1 MAKADAW
8 GAPGGT
14 AFERREAR
22 GDGLAGNTRLIA
34 EPAYRRLLAA
44 EPLLR
49 RSIPALIILFLVVIA
64 ALRVLSLMN
73 ERDEVERD
81 TRAILS
87 LAAGQMASAIAA
99 DPNAAS
105 TGALDLLE
113 NAGRLGAMGRSHVLA
128 ITDDAF
134 KIIAVSPLSTG
145 WQGRSLDSLV
155 QGGQP
160 LFMFGERAGVM
171 NVSIAGQNWYA
182 AVSLT
187 ASRKNAAAVLVPQ
200 EAVFDSWRKTVSL
213 NVTLFVLTAG
223 VLIIILYAYFGQAA
237 RAQAADRIYLE
248 AHQRIDMALVRGRCG
263 LWDWDMVRGKMYWS
277 RSMYDML
284 GYEPCDTM
292 LSFGEVDE
300 IIHPEDGD
308 LFDLANRIV
317 EREIDH
323 IDQVFRMRHADGQWV
338 WMRARAQVIDP
349 EAPEIQL
356 IGIAVDVTEQRHL
369 ALRSEAA
376 DLRLRTAIENIN
388 ESFVLW
394 DASEHL
400 IMCNSKFQKDNG
412 LSDRDVMPG
421 AARTA
426 LEEHM
431 LAFASERR
439 LANSN
444 GPQGGV
450 TLERQLAD
458 GRWLQVN
465 ELRTRDGGTVSV
477 GSDITQIKLH
487 QEKLVDS
494 ERRLMATIHDLSLAR
509 RAEEERARELV
520 ELNRK
525 YMKETERAEA
535 ANRAKSEFLA
545 NMSHELRTPLNAII
559 GFSEL
564 MEQGLFGPLGSP
576 RYEEYATDING
587 SGKYLLG
594 VINDIL
600 DMSKIEAGQFSVDR
614 EEIDL
619 CPLIKETVR
628 VVSLQAAEKSITV
641 ETRIAEFDA
650 ALRRPARDQAD
661 RHQPAVERGEV
672 HRTGRP
678 HFGQGAQ
685 HLRRVGAD
693 HRGQWLRHPQGSA
706 GQARPAVRA
715 GAEPVFQEPCRI
727 WPRPGHLALAGRT
740 AGRRAEDPLD
750 RRRRHH
756 RVGAHPGEEGAAS
769 GEGSGLK
776 LSFDGGLIYNRPHF
790 HDLSAAKFVDHVLGE
805 RHSPAVYVQAKEPS
819 PWPAVEGDPARYVGR
834 IGDEHPDIK
843 IEVRNVLEVP
853 LQHFAITRQADPPA
867 IVDRFVVHELPEL
880 RPILAVQAGDVV
892 AVDIGEIDFG
902 HGNRPIFPQAP
913 AACAAGA
920 GSRGHC
926 MPSSSLP
933 DGR

>member
-8 GAPGGT
+8 GAPGGM
-14 AFERREAR
+14 AFARRETR
-22 GDGLAGNTRLIA
+22 SDGLAGNTRLIA
-34 EPAYRRLLAA
+34 EPTYKRLLAA

-49 RSIPALIILFLVVIA
+49 RSIPALIIIFLVVIA

-73 ERDEVERD
+73 ERDDVERD
-81 TRAILS
+81 AKAVLTLAAAQLASS
-87 LAAGQMASAIAA
+87 LAATSDTVPGAIQ
-99 DPNAAS
+99 
-105 TGALDLLE
+105 DLLE
-113 NAGRLGAMGRSHVLA
+113 TTSRQGAMGRSHVLV
-128 ITDDAF
+128 ITDSAF
-134 KIIAVSPLSTG
+134 KITAVTPRSIP
-145 WQGRSLDSLV
+145 WQGHSLDGLV

-160 LFMFGERAGVM
+160 LFMFGDRAGVM
-171 NVSIAGQNWYA
+171 EVNIGGQDWYA
-182 AVSLT
+182 AVSL
-187 ASRKNAAAVLVPQ
+187 AKDRKGAAAALVPQ
-200 EAVFDSWRKTVSL
+200 EAVFDTWRKTVSL

-223 VLIIILYAYFGQAA
+223 VLIVILYAYFGQAA

-284 GYEPCDTM
+284 GYEPCETM

-308 LFDLANRIV
+308 LFELANRIV
-317 EREIDH
+317 AREIDH

-338 WMRARAQVIDP
+338 WMRARAQVMDP

-394 DASEHL
+394 DSAQRL
-400 IMCNSKFQKDNG
+400 IMCNSKYQQDNG

-421 AARTA
+421 VTRVS
-426 LEEHM
+426 LEERM

-439 LANSN
+439 LANTN
-444 GPQGGV
+444 GSQGGA
-450 TLERQLAD
+450 TFERQLSD

-520 ELNRK
+520 DLNRK

-564 MEQGLFGPLGSP
+564 MEQGLFGPLGSE
-576 RYEEYATDING
+576 RYEEYATDINS

-600 DMSKIEAGQFSVDR
+600 DMSKIEAGQFSLDQ
-614 EEIDL
+614 EQIDL
-619 CPLIKETVR
+619 GPLISETVR
-628 VVSLQAAEKSITV
+628 VVSLQAAEKAITV
-641 ETRIAEFDA
+641 ETRIADA
-650 ALRRPARDQAD
+650 LTLFAD
-661 RHQPAVERGEV
+661 RRAIKQIVINLLSNAVKFTGQGGHISVRARNTSGALVLTIEDNGCGIPKEALGKL
-672 HRTGRP
+672 GRP
-678 HFGQGAQ
+678 FEQVQNQFSKNHA
-685 HLRRVGAD
+685 
-693 HRGQWLRHPQGSA
+693 
-706 GQARPAVRA
+706 
-715 GAEPVFQEPCRI
+715 
-727 WPRPGHLALAGRT
+727 
-740 AGRRAEDPLD
+740 
-750 RRRRHH
+750 
-756 RVGAHPGEEGAAS
+756 
-769 GEGSGLK
+769 GSGLG
-776 LSFDGGLIYNRPHF
+776 LAISRSLAELQGGALKIRSTEGVGTIVSVRIPVKKAPPTVK
-790 HDLSAAKFVDHVLGE
+790 AA
-805 RHSPAVYVQAKEPS
+805 A
-819 PWPAVEGDPARYVGR
+819 
-834 IGDEHPDIK
+834 
-843 IEVRNVLEVP
+843 
-853 LQHFAITRQADPPA
+853 
-867 IVDRFVVHELPEL
+867 
-880 RPILAVQAGDVV
+880 
-892 AVDIGEIDFG
+892 
-902 HGNRPIFPQAP
+902 
-913 AACAAGA
+913 
-920 GSRGHC
+920 
-926 MPSSSLP
+926 
-933 DGR
+933 

>member
-22 GDGLAGNTRLIA
+22 RDGLAGNARLIA

-49 RSIPALIILFLVVIA
+49 RSIPALIIIFLLVIA
-64 ALRVLSLMN
+64 ALRFLSLMN
-73 ERDEVERD
+73 ERDDVERD
-81 TRAILS
+81 AKAILS
-87 LAAGQMASAIAA
+87 LAAGQLASSITV
-99 DPNAAS
+99 NANLAS
-105 TGALDLLE
+105 TPGATQDLLE
-113 NAGRLGAMGRSHVLA
+113 GISRLGAMGRSHVLA
-128 ITDDAF
+128 VTDGAF
-134 KIIAVSPLSTG
+134 KIVAVTPQSTG
-145 WQGRSLDSLV
+145 WKGRSLDAIA

-160 LFMFGERAGVM
+160 LFMFGDRAGVM
-171 NVSIAGQNWYA
+171 EVSIGGQDWYA
-182 AVSLT
+182 AVSL
-187 ASRKNAAAVLVPQ
+187 ANARNGAAAALVPQ
-200 EAVFDSWRKTVSL
+200 EAVFEAWRKTVSL

-223 VLIIILYAYFGQAA
+223 VLIIVLYAYFGQAA

-308 LFDLANRIV
+308 LFQLANRIV
-317 EREIDH
+317 AREIDH

-394 DASEHL
+394 DSTQRL
-400 IMCNSKFQKDNG
+400 IMCNSKYQQDNG

-421 AARTA
+421 ASRTV
-426 LEEHM
+426 LEERM

-439 LANSN
+439 LANLN
-444 GPQGGV
+444 GQQGGV
-450 TLERQLAD
+450 TFERQLAD

-509 RAEEERARELV
+509 RAEEERSRELV

-564 MEQGLFGPLGSP
+564 MEQALFGPLGSS

-600 DMSKIEAGQFSVDR
+600 DMSKIEAGQFSMDQ

-619 CPLIKETVR
+619 CPLMRETVR
-628 VVSLQAAEKSITV
+628 VISLQAAEKSIAV
-641 ETRIAEFDA
+641 ETRIPDSLTLF
-650 ALRRPARDQAD
+650 AD
-661 RHQPAVERGEV
+661 RRAIKQIIINLLSNAVKF
-672 HRTGRP
+672 T
-678 HFGQGAQ
+678 GQGG
-685 HLRRVGAD
+685 RI
-693 HRGQWLRHPQGSA
+693 
-706 GQARPAVRA
+706 AVRA
-715 GAEPVFQEPCRI
+715 RNTSSALVLTIEDNGCGIPKEALSKLG
-727 WPRPGHLALAGRT
+727 RPFEQVQNQFSKSHA
-740 AGRRAEDPLD
+740 
-750 RRRRHH
+750 
-756 RVGAHPGEEGAAS
+756 
-769 GEGSGLK
+769 GSGLG
-776 LSFDGGLIYNRPHF
+776 LAISRSLAELQGGALKIRSTEGVGTIVSVRIPIKK
-790 HDLSAAKFVDHVLGE
+790 STQPVRAA
-805 RHSPAVYVQAKEPS
+805 A
-819 PWPAVEGDPARYVGR
+819 
-834 IGDEHPDIK
+834 
-843 IEVRNVLEVP
+843 
-853 LQHFAITRQADPPA
+853 
-867 IVDRFVVHELPEL
+867 
-880 RPILAVQAGDVV
+880 
-892 AVDIGEIDFG
+892 
-902 HGNRPIFPQAP
+902 
-913 AACAAGA
+913 
-920 GSRGHC
+920 
-926 MPSSSLP
+926 
-933 DGR
+933 

>member
-22 GDGLAGNTRLIA
+22 NDGLAGNTRLIA

-49 RSIPALIILFLVVIA
+49 RSIPALIIMFLLIIA
-64 ALRVLSLMN
+64 VLRFLSLMN
-73 ERDEVERD
+73 ERDEIERD
-81 TRAILS
+81 AKAILA
-87 LAAGQMASAIAA
+87 LAAGQLASSIADATMVSAPGAIQ
-99 DPNAAS
+99 
-105 TGALDLLE
+105 DLLE
-113 NAGRLGAMGRSHVLA
+113 STGRQGAMGRSHVLA
-128 ITDDAF
+128 ITDSAF
-134 KIIAVSPLSTG
+134 KIIAVSPQSMH
-145 WQGRSLDSLV
+145 WEGRSLDGVV

-160 LFMFGERAGVM
+160 LFMFGDRAGVM
-171 NVSIAGQNWYA
+171 EVSIGGQDWYA
-182 AVSLT
+182 AVSL
-187 ASRKNAAAVLVPQ
+187 ANGRKGAAAAFVPQ
-200 EAVFDSWRKTVSL
+200 EAVFDAWRKTVSL

-223 VLIIILYAYFGQAA
+223 VLIVILYAYFGQAA

-308 LFDLANRIV
+308 LFELANRIV
-317 EREIDH
+317 AREIDH

-394 DASEHL
+394 DSSERL
-400 IMCNSKFQKDNG
+400 IMCNSKYQQDNG

-421 AARTA
+421 APRAV
-426 LEEHM
+426 LEQRM

-439 LANSN
+439 LANTN
-444 GPQGGV
+444 GPQGGA
-450 TLERQLAD
+450 TFERQLAD

-564 MEQGLFGPLGSP
+564 MEGRLFGPLGSP

-600 DMSKIEAGQFSVDR
+600 DMSKIEAGQFALDQ

-619 CPLIKETVR
+619 CPLIRETVR

-641 ETRIAEFDA
+641 ETRIADSLTLFADRRAIKQILINLLSNAVKFTGQGGHISVRARSISSALILTIEDNGCGIPKA
-650 ALRRPARDQAD
+650 ALSKL
-661 RHQPAVERGEV
+661 
-672 HRTGRP
+672 GRP
-678 HFGQGAQ
+678 FEQVQNQFSKSH
-685 HLRRVGAD
+685 
-693 HRGQWLRHPQGSA
+693 
-706 GQARPAVRA
+706 
-715 GAEPVFQEPCRI
+715 
-727 WPRPGHLALAGRT
+727 T
-740 AGRRAEDPLD
+740 
-750 RRRRHH
+750 
-756 RVGAHPGEEGAAS
+756 
-769 GEGSGLK
+769 GSGLG
-776 LSFDGGLIYNRPHF
+776 LAISRSLAELQGGALKIRSTESIGTIVSVRIPMKKVAQAIR
-790 HDLSAAKFVDHVLGE
+790 AA
-805 RHSPAVYVQAKEPS
+805 A
-819 PWPAVEGDPARYVGR
+819 
-834 IGDEHPDIK
+834 
-843 IEVRNVLEVP
+843 
-853 LQHFAITRQADPPA
+853 
-867 IVDRFVVHELPEL
+867 
-880 RPILAVQAGDVV
+880 
-892 AVDIGEIDFG
+892 
-902 HGNRPIFPQAP
+902 
-913 AACAAGA
+913 
-920 GSRGHC
+920 
-926 MPSSSLP
+926 
-933 DGR
+933 

>member
-8 GAPGGT
+8 GAPGGMVF
-14 AFERREAR
+14 ARRETR

-34 EPAYRRLLAA
+34 EPAYKRLLAA

-49 RSIPALIILFLVVIA
+49 RSIPALIVIFLLVIA
-64 ALRVLSLMN
+64 ALRVISLMN
-73 ERDEVERD
+73 ERDDVERD
-81 TRAILS
+81 AKAILTLAAAQLASS
-87 LAAGQMASAIAA
+87 LATTS
-99 DPNAAS
+99 DTLP
-105 TGALDLLE
+105 GATQDLLE
-113 NAGRLGAMGRSHVLA
+113 TTSRQGAMGRSHVLVVTDGA
-128 ITDDAF
+128 FRIT
-134 KIIAVSPLSTG
+134 AVTPRSVP
-145 WQGRSLDSLV
+145 WQGHSLDGLV

-160 LFMFGERAGVM
+160 LFMFGDRAGVM
-171 NVSIAGQNWYA
+171 EVNIGGQDWYA
-182 AVSLT
+182 AVSL
-187 ASRKNAAAVLVPQ
+187 SKDRKGAAAALVPQ
-200 EAVFDSWRKTVSL
+200 EAVFDTWRKTASL

-237 RAQAADRIYLE
+237 RAQAADRIYVE

-284 GYEPCDTM
+284 GYEPCEAM

-308 LFDLANRIV
+308 LFELANRIV
-317 EREIDH
+317 AREIDH

-338 WMRARAQVIDP
+338 WMRARAQVMDP

-394 DASEHL
+394 DSAQNL
-400 IMCNSKFQKDNG
+400 IMCNSKYQQDNG

-421 AARTA
+421 VTRAS
-426 LEEHM
+426 LEERM

-439 LANSN
+439 LANTN
-444 GPQGGV
+444 GPQGGA
-450 TLERQLAD
+450 TFERQLSD

-465 ELRTRDGGTVSV
+465 ELRTRDGGIVSV

-520 ELNRK
+520 DLNRK

-564 MEQGLFGPLGSP
+564 MEQGLFGPLGSE
-576 RYEEYATDING
+576 RYEEYATDINS

-600 DMSKIEAGQFSVDR
+600 DMSKIEAGQFSLDQ
-614 EEIDL
+614 EQIDL
-619 CPLIKETVR
+619 GPLISETVR
-628 VVSLQAAEKSITV
+628 VVSLQAAQKAITV
-641 ETRIAEFDA
+641 ETRIADA
-650 ALRRPARDQAD
+650 LTLFAD
-661 RHQPAVERGEV
+661 RRAIKQIVINLLSNAVKFTGQGGHISVRARNTSGALVLTIEDNGCGIPKEALGKL
-672 HRTGRP
+672 GRP
-678 HFGQGAQ
+678 FEQVQNQFSKNHA
-685 HLRRVGAD
+685 
-693 HRGQWLRHPQGSA
+693 
-706 GQARPAVRA
+706 
-715 GAEPVFQEPCRI
+715 
-727 WPRPGHLALAGRT
+727 
-740 AGRRAEDPLD
+740 
-750 RRRRHH
+750 
-756 RVGAHPGEEGAAS
+756 
-769 GEGSGLK
+769 GSGLG
-776 LSFDGGLIYNRPHF
+776 LAISRSLAELQGGALKIRSTESVGTIVSVRIPVKKAPTAVK
-790 HDLSAAKFVDHVLGE
+790 AA
-805 RHSPAVYVQAKEPS
+805 A
-819 PWPAVEGDPARYVGR
+819 
-834 IGDEHPDIK
+834 
-843 IEVRNVLEVP
+843 
-853 LQHFAITRQADPPA
+853 
-867 IVDRFVVHELPEL
+867 
-880 RPILAVQAGDVV
+880 
-892 AVDIGEIDFG
+892 
-902 HGNRPIFPQAP
+902 
-913 AACAAGA
+913 
-920 GSRGHC
+920 
-926 MPSSSLP
+926 
-933 DGR
+933 

>member
-8 GAPGGT
+8 GAPGGK
-14 AFERREAR
+14 AFARRKAR
-22 GDGLAGNTRLIA
+22 NDGLAGNMRLIA
-34 EPAYRRLLAA
+34 EPAYQRLLAA

-49 RSIPALIILFLVVIA
+49 RSIPALIIIFLIVIA
-64 ALRVLSLMN
+64 ALRFLSLMN
-73 ERDEVERD
+73 EHDEIERD
-81 TRAILS
+81 AKAV
-87 LAAGQMASAIAA
+87 LALGAGQMAQAVTA
-99 DPNAAS
+99 DPTAAGANAIS
-105 TGALDLLE
+105 LLE
-113 NAGRLGAMGRSHVLA
+113 NIGRQGAMSRAHVLA
-128 ITDDAF
+128 ITDANF
-134 KIIAVSPLSTG
+134 KVIAVSPLSTG
-145 WQGRSLDSLV
+145 WQGRTLDSLV
-155 QGGQP
+155 LGGQP
-160 LFMFGERAGVM
+160 LFMFGDRAGVM
-171 NVSIAGQNWYA
+171 DVSISGQDWFA
-182 AVSLT
+182 AVSL
-187 ASRKNAAAVLVPQ
+187 SGDRKHAAAVLVPQ
-200 EAVFDSWRKTVSL
+200 EAVFDSWRKSMSL

-223 VLIIILYAYFGQAA
+223 VLIVILYAYFGQAA

-300 IIHPEDGD
+300 IIHPDDGD
-308 LFDLANRIV
+308 LFELANRIV

-376 DLRLRTAIENIN
+376 DMRLRTAIENIN

-394 DASEHL
+394 DAAERL

-412 LSDRDVMPG
+412 LSDRDVVPG
-421 AARTA
+421 ILREAV
-426 LEEHM
+426 EERM

-439 LANSN
+439 LANAN
-444 GPQGGV
+444 GPKGGV
-450 TLERQLAD
+450 SFERQLAD

-465 ELRTRDGGTVSV
+465 ELRTRDGGIVSV

-509 RAEEERARELV
+509 RAEEERASELV

-564 MEQGLFGPLGSP
+564 MQQGLFGPLGSE

-600 DMSKIEAGQFSVDR
+600 DMSKIEAGQFSLDR

-628 VVSLQAAEKSITV
+628 VISLQAAEKSINV
-641 ETRIAEFDA
+641 ETRIADTM
-650 ALRRPARDQAD
+650 RVYAD
-661 RHQPAVERGEV
+661 RRAIKQIAINLLSNAVKFTGQGGKITVRARNTSGALLLTIEDNGCGIPK
-672 HRTGRP
+672 HALGKLGRP
-678 HFGQGAQ
+678 FEQVQNQFSKNH
-685 HLRRVGAD
+685 
-693 HRGQWLRHPQGSA
+693 
-706 GQARPAVRA
+706 
-715 GAEPVFQEPCRI
+715 
-727 WPRPGHLALAGRT
+727 T
-740 AGRRAEDPLD
+740 
-750 RRRRHH
+750 
-756 RVGAHPGEEGAAS
+756 
-769 GEGSGLK
+769 GSGLG
-776 LSFDGGLIYNRPHF
+776 LAISRSLAELQGGALKIRSTEGVGTIVSVRIP
-790 HDLSAAKFVDHVLGE
+790 LKKA
-805 RHSPAVYVQAKEPS
+805 PAVVK
-819 PWPAVEGDPARYVGR
+819 
-834 IGDEHPDIK
+834 
-843 IEVRNVLEVP
+843 
-853 LQHFAITRQADPPA
+853 
-867 IVDRFVVHELPEL
+867 
-880 RPILAVQAGDVV
+880 
-892 AVDIGEIDFG
+892 
-902 HGNRPIFPQAP
+902 
-913 AACAAGA
+913 AAA
-920 GSRGHC
+920 
-926 MPSSSLP
+926 
-933 DGR
+933 

>member
-14 AFERREAR
+14 VFAHRETR

-49 RSIPALIILFLVVIA
+49 RSIPVLIITFLIVIA

-73 ERDEVERD
+73 ERDDVERNAK
-81 TRAILS
+81 AILT
-87 LAAGQMASAIAA
+87 LAAGQLASSLATTSETVPGAIQ
-99 DPNAAS
+99 
-105 TGALDLLE
+105 DLLE
-113 NAGRLGAMGRSHVLA
+113 TTSRQGAMGRSHVLV
-128 ITDDAF
+128 ITDSAF
-134 KIIAVSPLSTG
+134 KIVAVTPRSMP
-145 WQGRSLDSLV
+145 WQGHSLDGLV
-155 QGGQP
+155 EGGQP
-160 LFMFGERAGVM
+160 LFMFGDRAGVM
-171 NVSIAGQNWYA
+171 DVNIDGRDWYA
-182 AVSLT
+182 AVSLANGGKG
-187 ASRKNAAAVLVPQ
+187 ASAALVPQ
-200 EAVFDSWRKTVSL
+200 DAVFDAWRKTVSL

-223 VLIIILYAYFGQAA
+223 VLIVILYAYFGQAA

-284 GYEPCDTM
+284 GYKPCDTM
-292 LSFGEVDE
+292 LSFGEVDQ

-308 LFDLANRIV
+308 LFELANRIV
-317 EREIDH
+317 AREIDH

-394 DASEHL
+394 DSTQRL
-400 IMCNSKFQKDNG
+400 IMCNSKYQQDNG

-421 AARTA
+421 TARAA
-426 LEEHM
+426 LEERM

-439 LANSN
+439 LAHTS
-444 GPQGGV
+444 GLQGGA
-450 TLERQLAD
+450 TFERQLAD

-465 ELRTRDGGTVSV
+465 ELKTRDGGIVSV

-509 RAEEERARELV
+509 RAEEERSRELV
-520 ELNRK
+520 DLNRK

-564 MEQGLFGPLGSP
+564 MEQGLFGPLGSE
-576 RYEEYATDING
+576 RYEEYATDINS

-600 DMSKIEAGQFSVDR
+600 DMSKIEAGQFSLDR

-619 CPLIKETVR
+619 GPLISETVR
-628 VVSLQAAEKSITV
+628 VVSLQAAQKAITV
-641 ETRIAEFDA
+641 ETRIADA
-650 ALRRPARDQAD
+650 LTLVAD
-661 RHQPAVERGEV
+661 RRAIKQIVINLLSNAVKFTGQGGHISVRARNTSGALVLTIEDNGCGIPKEALGKL
-672 HRTGRP
+672 GRP
-678 HFGQGAQ
+678 FEQVQNQFSKSHA
-685 HLRRVGAD
+685 
-693 HRGQWLRHPQGSA
+693 
-706 GQARPAVRA
+706 
-715 GAEPVFQEPCRI
+715 
-727 WPRPGHLALAGRT
+727 
-740 AGRRAEDPLD
+740 
-750 RRRRHH
+750 
-756 RVGAHPGEEGAAS
+756 
-769 GEGSGLK
+769 GSGLG
-776 LSFDGGLIYNRPHF
+776 LAISRSLAELQGGALKIRSSEGVGTIVSVRIPV
-790 HDLSAAKFVDHVLGE
+790 K
-805 RHSPAVYVQAKEPS
+805 RAV
-819 PWPAVEGDPARYVGR
+819 
-834 IGDEHPDIK
+834 
-843 IEVRNVLEVP
+843 
-853 LQHFAITRQADPPA
+853 
-867 IVDRFVVHELPEL
+867 
-880 RPILAVQAGDVV
+880 LAVKV
-892 AVDIGEIDFG
+892 A
-902 HGNRPIFPQAP
+902 A
-913 AACAAGA
+913 
-920 GSRGHC
+920 
-926 MPSSSLP
+926 
-933 DGR
+933 

>member
-22 GDGLAGNTRLIA
+22 RDGLAGNARLIA

-49 RSIPALIILFLVVIA
+49 RSIPALIIIFLLVIA
-64 ALRVLSLMN
+64 ALRFLSLMN
-73 ERDEVERD
+73 ERDNVERD
-81 TRAILS
+81 AKAILS
-87 LAAGQMASAIAA
+87 LAAGQLASSITV
-99 DPNAAS
+99 NANLTS
-105 TGALDLLE
+105 TPGATQDLLE
-113 NAGRLGAMGRSHVLA
+113 GISRLGAMGRSHVLA
-128 ITDDAF
+128 VTDGAF
-134 KIIAVSPLSTG
+134 KIVAVTPQSTG
-145 WQGRSLDSLV
+145 WKGRSLDAIA

-160 LFMFGERAGVM
+160 LFMFGDRAGVM
-171 NVSIAGQNWYA
+171 EISIGGQDWYA
-182 AVSLT
+182 AVSL
-187 ASRKNAAAVLVPQ
+187 ANARNGAAAALVPQ
-200 EAVFDSWRKTVSL
+200 EAVFEAWRKTVSL

-223 VLIIILYAYFGQAA
+223 VLIIVLYAYVGQAA

-308 LFDLANRIV
+308 LFELANRIV
-317 EREIDH
+317 AREIDH

-394 DASEHL
+394 DSAQRL
-400 IMCNSKFQKDNG
+400 IMCNSKYQQDNG

-421 AARTA
+421 ASRAV
-426 LEEHM
+426 LEERM

-439 LANSN
+439 LANTN
-444 GPQGGV
+444 GQQGGV
-450 TLERQLAD
+450 TFERQLAD

-509 RAEEERARELV
+509 RAEEERSRELV
-520 ELNRK
+520 ELNRE

-564 MEQGLFGPLGSP
+564 MEQALFGPLGSP

-600 DMSKIEAGQFSVDR
+600 DMSKIEAGQFSMDQ

-619 CPLIKETVR
+619 CPLMRETVR
-628 VVSLQAAEKSITV
+628 VISLQAAEKSITV
-641 ETRIAEFDA
+641 ETRIPDSLTLF
-650 ALRRPARDQAD
+650 AD
-661 RHQPAVERGEV
+661 RRAIKQIIINLLSNAVKF
-672 HRTGRP
+672 T
-678 HFGQGAQ
+678 GQGG
-685 HLRRVGAD
+685 RI
-693 HRGQWLRHPQGSA
+693 
-706 GQARPAVRA
+706 AVRA
-715 GAEPVFQEPCRI
+715 RNTSSALVLTIEDNGCGIPKEALSKLG
-727 WPRPGHLALAGRT
+727 RPFEQVQNQFSKSHA
-740 AGRRAEDPLD
+740 
-750 RRRRHH
+750 
-756 RVGAHPGEEGAAS
+756 
-769 GEGSGLK
+769 GSGLG
-776 LSFDGGLIYNRPHF
+776 LAISRSLAELQGGALKIRSTEGVGTIVSVRIPIKK
-790 HDLSAAKFVDHVLGE
+790 AAQ
-805 RHSPAVYVQAKEPS
+805 AV
-819 PWPAVEGDPARYVGR
+819 R
-834 IGDEHPDIK
+834 
-843 IEVRNVLEVP
+843 
-853 LQHFAITRQADPPA
+853 
-867 IVDRFVVHELPEL
+867 
-880 RPILAVQAGDVV
+880 
-892 AVDIGEIDFG
+892 
-902 HGNRPIFPQAP
+902 
-913 AACAAGA
+913 AAA
-920 GSRGHC
+920 
-926 MPSSSLP
+926 
-933 DGR
+933 

>member
-1 MAKADAW
+1 MAKTDAW
-8 GAPGGT
+8 GAPGGKVF
-14 AFERREAR
+14 ARREAR
-22 GDGLAGNTRLIA
+22 RDGLAGNTRLIA
-34 EPAYRRLLAA
+34 EPAYQRLLAA

-49 RSIPALIILFLVVIA
+49 RLIPALIIIFLIVIA

-73 ERDEVERD
+73 ERDDVARN
-81 TRAILS
+81 AKAVLA
-87 LAAGQMASAIAA
+87 LAADQMAQAITA
-99 DPNAAS
+99 DPSAAAA
-105 TGALDLLE
+105 TAMDLLE
-113 NAGRLGAMGRSHVLA
+113 STSRQGAMGRSHVLA

-155 QGGQP
+155 LGGQP
-160 LFMFGERAGVM
+160 LFMFGNRAGVM
-171 NVSIAGQNWYA
+171 NVSIGGQDWFA
-182 AVSLT
+182 AVSLSG
-187 ASRKNAAAVLVPQ
+187 SRKNAAAVLVPK

-284 GYEPCDTM
+284 GYEPCDSM

-308 LFDLANRIV
+308 LFELANRIV

-376 DLRLRTAIENIN
+376 DMRLRTAIENIN

-394 DASEHL
+394 DAAERL
-400 IMCNSKFQKDNG
+400 IMCNSKFQQDNG
-412 LSDRDVMPG
+412 LSDRDVLPG
-421 AARTA
+421 AARA
-426 LEEHM
+426 VLEERM

-439 LANSN
+439 LANAN
-444 GPQGGV
+444 GPHGGV
-450 TLERQLAD
+450 TLERQLSD

-465 ELRTRDGGTVSV
+465 ELRTRDGGIVSV

-509 RAEEERARELV
+509 RAEEERAKELV

-564 MEQGLFGPLGSP
+564 MEQRLFGPLGSP
-576 RYEEYATDING
+576 RYEEYASDING

-600 DMSKIEAGQFSVDR
+600 DMSKIEAGQFSLDR

-628 VVSLQAAEKSITV
+628 VISLQAAEKAITV
-641 ETRIAEFDA
+641 DTRIADSMRLYADRRAIKQIAINLLSNAVKFTGQGGRITVRARNASGALVLTIEDNGCGIPKA
-650 ALRRPARDQAD
+650 AL
-661 RHQPAVERGEV
+661 GKL
-672 HRTGRP
+672 GRP
-678 HFGQGAQ
+678 FEQVQNQFSKNH
-685 HLRRVGAD
+685 
-693 HRGQWLRHPQGSA
+693 
-706 GQARPAVRA
+706 
-715 GAEPVFQEPCRI
+715 
-727 WPRPGHLALAGRT
+727 T
-740 AGRRAEDPLD
+740 
-750 RRRRHH
+750 
-756 RVGAHPGEEGAAS
+756 
-769 GEGSGLK
+769 GSGLG
-776 LSFDGGLIYNRPHF
+776 LAISRSLAELQGGAL
-790 HDLSAAKFVDHVLGE
+790 
-805 RHSPAVYVQAKEPS
+805 
-819 PWPAVEGDPARYVGR
+819 
-834 IGDEHPDIK
+834 K
-843 IEVRNVLEVP
+843 IRSTE
-853 LQHFAITRQADPPA
+853 
-867 IVDRFVVHELPEL
+867 
-880 RPILAVQAGDVV
+880 
-892 AVDIGEIDFG
+892 
-902 HGNRPIFPQAP
+902 
-913 AACAAGA
+913 GA
-920 GSRGHC
+920 GTIVSVRIPLKKSP
-926 MPSSSLP
+926 PSVKAAA
-933 DGR
+933 

>member
-14 AFERREAR
+14 AFARRETR

-49 RSIPALIILFLVVIA
+49 RSIPVLIITFLIVIA

-73 ERDEVERD
+73 ERDDVERNAK
-81 TRAILS
+81 AILT
-87 LAAGQMASAIAA
+87 LAAGQLASSLATTSETMPGAIQ
-99 DPNAAS
+99 
-105 TGALDLLE
+105 DLLE
-113 NAGRLGAMGRSHVLA
+113 TTSRQGAMGRSHVLV
-128 ITDDAF
+128 ITDSAF
-134 KIIAVSPLSTG
+134 KIVAVTPRSMP
-145 WQGRSLDSLV
+145 WQGHSLDGLV
-155 QGGQP
+155 EGGQP
-160 LFMFGERAGVM
+160 LFMFGDRAGVM
-171 NVSIAGQNWYA
+171 DVNIDGRDWYA
-182 AVSLT
+182 AVSLADGGKG
-187 ASRKNAAAVLVPQ
+187 ASAALVPQ
-200 EAVFDSWRKTVSL
+200 DAVFDAWRKTVSL

-223 VLIIILYAYFGQAA
+223 VLIVILYAYFGQAA

-284 GYEPCDTM
+284 GYKPCDTM
-292 LSFGEVDE
+292 LSFGEVDQ

-308 LFDLANRIV
+308 LFELANRIV
-317 EREIDH
+317 AREIDH
-323 IDQVFRMRHADGQWV
+323 IDQVFRMRHSDGQWV

-394 DASEHL
+394 DSTQRL
-400 IMCNSKFQKDNG
+400 IMCNSKYQQDNG

-421 AARTA
+421 TARAA
-426 LEEHM
+426 LEERM

-439 LANSN
+439 LAHTS
-444 GPQGGV
+444 GLQGGA
-450 TLERQLAD
+450 TFERQLAD

-465 ELRTRDGGTVSV
+465 ELKTRDGGIVSV

-509 RAEEERARELV
+509 RAEEERSRELV
-520 ELNRK
+520 DLNRK

-564 MEQGLFGPLGSP
+564 MEQGLFGPLGSE
-576 RYEEYATDING
+576 RYEEYATDINS

-600 DMSKIEAGQFSVDR
+600 DMSKIEAGQFSLDR

-619 CPLIKETVR
+619 GPLISETVR
-628 VVSLQAAEKSITV
+628 VVSLQAAQKAITV
-641 ETRIAEFDA
+641 ETRIADA
-650 ALRRPARDQAD
+650 LTLVAD
-661 RHQPAVERGEV
+661 RRAIKQIVINLLSNAVKFTGQGGHISVRARNTSGALVLTIEDNGCGIPKDALGKL
-672 HRTGRP
+672 GRP
-678 HFGQGAQ
+678 FEQVQNQFSKSHA
-685 HLRRVGAD
+685 
-693 HRGQWLRHPQGSA
+693 
-706 GQARPAVRA
+706 
-715 GAEPVFQEPCRI
+715 
-727 WPRPGHLALAGRT
+727 
-740 AGRRAEDPLD
+740 
-750 RRRRHH
+750 
-756 RVGAHPGEEGAAS
+756 
-769 GEGSGLK
+769 GSGLG
-776 LSFDGGLIYNRPHF
+776 LAISRSLAELQGGALKIRSSEGVGTIVSVRIPVKK
-790 HDLSAAKFVDHVLGE
+790 AA
-805 RHSPAVYVQAKEPS
+805 
-819 PWPAVEGDPARYVGR
+819 
-834 IGDEHPDIK
+834 
-843 IEVRNVLEVP
+843 
-853 LQHFAITRQADPPA
+853 PA
-867 IVDRFVVHELPEL
+867 IK
-880 RPILAVQAGDVV
+880 
-892 AVDIGEIDFG
+892 
-902 HGNRPIFPQAP
+902 
-913 AACAAGA
+913 AAA
-920 GSRGHC
+920 
-926 MPSSSLP
+926 
-933 DGR
+933 

>member
-14 AFERREAR
+14 AFARRETR

-49 RSIPALIILFLVVIA
+49 RSIPVLIITFLIVIA

-73 ERDEVERD
+73 ERDDVERNAK
-81 TRAILS
+81 AILT
-87 LAAGQMASAIAA
+87 LAAGQLASSLATTSETVPGAIQ
-99 DPNAAS
+99 
-105 TGALDLLE
+105 DLLE
-113 NAGRLGAMGRSHVLA
+113 TTSRQGAMGRSHVLV
-128 ITDDAF
+128 ITDSAF
-134 KIIAVSPLSTG
+134 KIVAVTPRSMP
-145 WQGRSLDSLV
+145 WQGHSLDGLV
-155 QGGQP
+155 EGGQP
-160 LFMFGERAGVM
+160 LFMFGDRAGVM
-171 NVSIAGQNWYA
+171 DVNIDGRDWYA
-182 AVSLT
+182 AVSLADGGKG
-187 ASRKNAAAVLVPQ
+187 ASAALVPQ
-200 EAVFDSWRKTVSL
+200 DAVFDAWRKTVSL

-223 VLIIILYAYFGQAA
+223 VLIVILYAYFGQAA

-284 GYEPCDTM
+284 GYKPCDTM
-292 LSFGEVDE
+292 LSFGEVDQ

-308 LFDLANRIV
+308 LFELANRIV
-317 EREIDH
+317 AREIDH
-323 IDQVFRMRHADGQWV
+323 IDQVFRMRHSDGQWV

-394 DASEHL
+394 DSAQRL
-400 IMCNSKFQKDNG
+400 IMCNSKYQQDNG

-421 AARTA
+421 TARAA
-426 LEEHM
+426 LEERM

-439 LANSN
+439 LAHTS
-444 GPQGGV
+444 GLQGGA
-450 TLERQLAD
+450 TFERQLAD

-465 ELRTRDGGTVSV
+465 ELKTRDGGIVSV

-509 RAEEERARELV
+509 RAEEERSRELV
-520 ELNRK
+520 DLNRK

-564 MEQGLFGPLGSP
+564 MEQGLFGPLGSE
-576 RYEEYATDING
+576 RYEEYATDINS

-600 DMSKIEAGQFSVDR
+600 DMSKIEAGQFSLDR

-619 CPLIKETVR
+619 GPLISETVR
-628 VVSLQAAEKSITV
+628 VVLLQAAQKAITV
-641 ETRIAEFDA
+641 ETRIADA
-650 ALRRPARDQAD
+650 LTLVAD
-661 RHQPAVERGEV
+661 RRAIKQIVINLLSNAVKFTGQGGHISVRARNTSGALVLTIEDNGCGIPKDALGKL
-672 HRTGRP
+672 GRP
-678 HFGQGAQ
+678 FEQVQNQFSKSHA
-685 HLRRVGAD
+685 
-693 HRGQWLRHPQGSA
+693 
-706 GQARPAVRA
+706 
-715 GAEPVFQEPCRI
+715 
-727 WPRPGHLALAGRT
+727 
-740 AGRRAEDPLD
+740 
-750 RRRRHH
+750 
-756 RVGAHPGEEGAAS
+756 
-769 GEGSGLK
+769 GSGLG
-776 LSFDGGLIYNRPHF
+776 LAISRSLAELQGGALKIRSSEGVGTIVSVRIPVKKAV
-790 HDLSAAKFVDHVLGE
+790 LAIKAA
-805 RHSPAVYVQAKEPS
+805 A
-819 PWPAVEGDPARYVGR
+819 
-834 IGDEHPDIK
+834 
-843 IEVRNVLEVP
+843 
-853 LQHFAITRQADPPA
+853 
-867 IVDRFVVHELPEL
+867 
-880 RPILAVQAGDVV
+880 
-892 AVDIGEIDFG
+892 
-902 HGNRPIFPQAP
+902 
-913 AACAAGA
+913 
-920 GSRGHC
+920 
-926 MPSSSLP
+926 
-933 DGR
+933 

>member
-14 AFERREAR
+14 AFERRKAR

-49 RSIPALIILFLVVIA
+49 RSIPALIIIFLIVIA

-81 TRAILS
+81 AKAVLG
-87 LAAGQMASAIAA
+87 LAAGQMANAVSA

-105 TGALDLLE
+105 IGALDLLE
-113 NAGRLGAMGRSHVLA
+113 STSRQGAMGRSHVLV
-128 ITDDAF
+128 ITDSAF

-155 QGGQP
+155 LDGQP
-160 LFMFGERAGVM
+160 LFMFGDRAGVM
-171 NVSIAGQNWYA
+171 DVTIGGKDWYA

-187 ASRKNAAAVLVPQ
+187 RDRKNAAAVLVPQ
-200 EAVFDSWRKTVSL
+200 EAVFDGWRKTVSL

-223 VLIIILYAYFGQAA
+223 VLIIILYAYFGQAS
-237 RAQAADRIYLE
+237 RAQTADRIYLE

-284 GYEPCDTM
+284 GYEPCNSM
-292 LSFGEVDE
+292 LSFGEVDD

-308 LFDLANRIV
+308 LFELANRIV

-394 DASEHL
+394 DAAQRL
-400 IMCNSKFQKDNG
+400 IMCNSKYQMDNG

-421 AARTA
+421 AARA
-426 LEEHM
+426 VLEERM

-439 LANSN
+439 LANTN
-444 GPQGGV
+444 GPQGGA
-450 TLERQLAD
+450 TFERQLSD

-520 ELNRK
+520 DLNRK

-600 DMSKIEAGQFSVDR
+600 DMSKIEAGQFSMDR

-619 CPLIKETVR
+619 CPLIRETVR
-628 VVSLQAAEKSITV
+628 VISLQAAEKSITV
-641 ETRIAEFDA
+641 ETRIADTMTLF
-650 ALRRPARDQAD
+650 AD
-661 RHQPAVERGEV
+661 RRAIKQIAINLLSNAVKFTGQGGHISVRARNTSGALVLTIEDTGCGIPKEALSKL
-672 HRTGRP
+672 GRP
-678 HFGQGAQ
+678 FEQVQNQFSKNHA
-685 HLRRVGAD
+685 
-693 HRGQWLRHPQGSA
+693 
-706 GQARPAVRA
+706 
-715 GAEPVFQEPCRI
+715 
-727 WPRPGHLALAGRT
+727 
-740 AGRRAEDPLD
+740 
-750 RRRRHH
+750 
-756 RVGAHPGEEGAAS
+756 
-769 GEGSGLK
+769 GSGLG
-776 LSFDGGLIYNRPHF
+776 LAISRSLAELQGGALKIRSTEGVGTIVSVRIPVKTTQP
-790 HDLSAAKFVDHVLGE
+790 LVKASA
-805 RHSPAVYVQAKEPS
+805 
-819 PWPAVEGDPARYVGR
+819 
-834 IGDEHPDIK
+834 
-843 IEVRNVLEVP
+843 
-853 LQHFAITRQADPPA
+853 
-867 IVDRFVVHELPEL
+867 
-880 RPILAVQAGDVV
+880 
-892 AVDIGEIDFG
+892 
-902 HGNRPIFPQAP
+902 
-913 AACAAGA
+913 
-920 GSRGHC
+920 
-926 MPSSSLP
+926 
-933 DGR
+933 

>member
-8 GAPGGT
+8 GAPGGMVF
-14 AFERREAR
+14 ARRETR

-34 EPAYRRLLAA
+34 EPAYKRLLAA

-49 RSIPALIILFLVVIA
+49 RSIPALIVIFLLVIA
-64 ALRVLSLMN
+64 ALRVISLMN
-73 ERDEVERD
+73 ERDDVERD
-81 TRAILS
+81 AKAILTLAAAQLASS
-87 LAAGQMASAIAA
+87 LATTS
-99 DPNAAS
+99 DTLP
-105 TGALDLLE
+105 GATQDLLE
-113 NAGRLGAMGRSHVLA
+113 TTSRQGAMGRSHVLVVTDGA
-128 ITDDAF
+128 FRIT
-134 KIIAVSPLSTG
+134 AVTPRSVP
-145 WQGRSLDSLV
+145 WQGHSLDGLV

-160 LFMFGERAGVM
+160 LFMFGDRAGVM
-171 NVSIAGQNWYA
+171 EVNIGGQDWYA
-182 AVSLT
+182 AVSL
-187 ASRKNAAAVLVPQ
+187 SKDRKGAAAALVPQ
-200 EAVFDSWRKTVSL
+200 EAVFDTWRKTVSL

-237 RAQAADRIYLE
+237 RAQAADRIYVE

-284 GYEPCDTM
+284 GYEPCEAM

-308 LFDLANRIV
+308 LFELANRIV
-317 EREIDH
+317 AREIDH

-338 WMRARAQVIDP
+338 WMRARAQVMDP

-394 DASEHL
+394 DSAQNL
-400 IMCNSKFQKDNG
+400 IMCNSKYQQDNG

-421 AARTA
+421 VTRAS
-426 LEEHM
+426 LEERM

-439 LANSN
+439 LANTN
-444 GPQGGV
+444 GPQGGA
-450 TLERQLAD
+450 TFERQLSD

-465 ELRTRDGGTVSV
+465 ELRTRDGGIVSV

-520 ELNRK
+520 DLNRK

-564 MEQGLFGPLGSP
+564 MEQGLFGPLGSE
-576 RYEEYATDING
+576 RYEEYATDINS

-600 DMSKIEAGQFSVDR
+600 DMSKIEAGQFSLDQ
-614 EEIDL
+614 EQIDL
-619 CPLIKETVR
+619 GPLISETVR
-628 VVSLQAAEKSITV
+628 VVSLQAAQKAITV
-641 ETRIAEFDA
+641 ETRIADA
-650 ALRRPARDQAD
+650 LTLFAD
-661 RHQPAVERGEV
+661 RRAIKQIVINLLSNAVKFTGQGGHISVRARNTSGALVLTIEDNGCGIPKEALGKL
-672 HRTGRP
+672 GRP
-678 HFGQGAQ
+678 FEQVQNQFSKNHA
-685 HLRRVGAD
+685 
-693 HRGQWLRHPQGSA
+693 
-706 GQARPAVRA
+706 
-715 GAEPVFQEPCRI
+715 
-727 WPRPGHLALAGRT
+727 
-740 AGRRAEDPLD
+740 
-750 RRRRHH
+750 
-756 RVGAHPGEEGAAS
+756 
-769 GEGSGLK
+769 GSGLG
-776 LSFDGGLIYNRPHF
+776 LAISRSLAELQGGALKIRSTESVGTIVSVRIPVKKAPTAVK
-790 HDLSAAKFVDHVLGE
+790 AA
-805 RHSPAVYVQAKEPS
+805 A
-819 PWPAVEGDPARYVGR
+819 
-834 IGDEHPDIK
+834 
-843 IEVRNVLEVP
+843 
-853 LQHFAITRQADPPA
+853 
-867 IVDRFVVHELPEL
+867 
-880 RPILAVQAGDVV
+880 
-892 AVDIGEIDFG
+892 
-902 HGNRPIFPQAP
+902 
-913 AACAAGA
+913 
-920 GSRGHC
+920 
-926 MPSSSLP
+926 
-933 DGR
+933 